1 MPRPLS
7 NDLRERIVRVVDG
20 GMSRNAAAQKY
31 DVSISAVVKLIQRW
45 RTTGSYLPGQMGG
58 WRKHRLAEH
67 SDKVNKL
74 LTDKPDITVAEMQ
87 KRLATMRI
95 KVSQSAITRFL
106 IHVGHSY
113 KKNRTRQRARST

>member
-20 GMSRNAAAQKY
+20 GMSRNAAARKY

-45 RTTGSYLPGQMGG
+45 NTTGSYLPERVGG
-58 WRKHRLAEH
+58 WRKHLLAEH
-67 SDKVNKL
+67 TDQVNRL
-74 LTDKPDITVAEMQ
+74 LADKPDITVAEMQ
-87 KRLATMRI
+87 ARLAAIKI

-106 IHVGHSY
+106 IHLGHSY
-113 KKNRTRQRARST
+113 KKNRSRQRTKSA

>member
-87 KRLATMRI
+87 NGWRRCG
-95 KVSQSAITRFL
+95 SR
-106 IHVGHSY
+106 
-113 KKNRTRQRARST
+113 